1 MNRVTQC
8 ACLAA
13 ASLSIAAC
21 SRVFAADIASPA
33 RGASAPPTTRA
44 ATGPTTLATK
54 ISINFKDA
62 PLDTVIE
69 FLSQT
74 VGFAIVKE
82 GALEGRVTI
91 VSKQPVSPEEALTLV
106 NAGLKVNG
114 FTAIRDGRVLRI
126 AARDKA
132 KKGNIPVHFGGK
144 PEDVEDSEE
153 LITQVIPIQNVSATK
168 LREDLKP
175 MIGNDADVTA
185 NEGSNTIIITDSSSS
200 IRRIVKIIS
209 NLDQHEATT
218 AEIRIVQLKYANAA
232 AAVKLIDTFFKNQ
245 GGAQMSQEMMMR
257 MQQSGQ
263 PMPQQHGGSEKH
275 GNNVI
280 AAADDRTNTLVVMGS
295 TASLKLID
303 DIIKHLDSNPIPAS
317 EMKTYQLKF
326 AQAEATA
333 KLINNLFK
341 PPKSNNDDYPFFY
354 RRFNG
359 DEEAKKNVTVT
370 AAFDERTNSLIIT
383 APADALKGVEEMI
396 KKLDASPMASADLKV
411 FQLKYADAFLTSKV
425 IEDMFKPKDDSGPR
439 FPFYIFGDNPNPQA
453 KGVKVNVTS
462 DDRTNSLIVS
472 APTELL
478 KIIEDMVKKLDSNP
492 GSEDSLFIYHLRNAQ
507 AANLE
512 SVLNI
517 LFGNVNGQ
525 GPGGGQQNG
534 QPGFPGGAD
543 QQQQGSRSGS
553 RFGSNSSSGGNG
565 SSVLERNGSS
575 RRSNGLN
582 RPGMPRLSP
591 GMAHAVNEL
600 TGKVFVVADPDT
612 NALLVTTASKY
623 EKQVRRIIEDLDRA
637 VPQVLI
643 KVLIAEVTHDDGT
656 DVGAEFSILNLR
668 ANGQGAK
675 GGVNFGLSKIAGG
688 LVAQVVENNFTAT
701 IRALESVGKLDV
713 LSRPYILASDNQLA
727 RITVGQEVPF
737 IDSSRIT
744 ETGQTVNTLDYKDVG
759 ILLDVI
765 PHINSDGLVILDVA
779 PEISALTGETI
790 PVSDNAAQPIIA
802 KRSAQTRVGIRDGQ
816 TIVIGGLME
825 DRKTQ
830 TIDKVPILGDI
841 PLLGEVF
848 KHHLDKKTKTEL
860 LIFLTPHVAQSPESL
875 EASSQ
880 EEARGTKLVP
890 RAVAPG
896 VYEDHMDGL
905 HRGQMP
911 QTKPAKPTDP
921 INSIDLSEPPK
932 NGQPENVDP
941 DSGGNSNQR

>member
-8 ACLAA
+8 AYLAA
-13 ASLSIAAC
+13 ASISLAAC
-21 SRVFAADIASPA
+21 AAIFAADAVPA
-33 RGASAPPTTRA
+33 RPADVAPATRA

-74 VGFAIVKE
+74 VGFAVVKE
-82 GALEGRVTI
+82 GPLDGRVTI

-114 FTAIRDGRVLRI
+114 FTTIRDGRVLKI

-132 KKGNIPVHFGGK
+132 KKGNVPVHFGGK

-175 MIGNDADVTA
+175 MISTDADVTS

-245 GGAQMSQEMMMR
+245 SGGAQMSQEMMMR
-257 MQQSGQ
+257 MQQGGQ
-263 PMPQQHGGSEKH
+263 PMPLMHSGSEKH

-280 AAADDRTNTLVVMGS
+280 AAADDRTNTLVIMGS
-295 TASLKLID
+295 TGSLKLID
-303 DIIKHLDSNPIPAS
+303 DIIKRLDSNPIPAS

-354 RRFNG
+354 RRFGG
-359 DEEAKKNVTVT
+359 DEEAKKNVTVN

-425 IEDMFKPKDDSGPR
+425 IEDMFKPKDDNSTPR
-439 FPFYIFGDNPNPQA
+439 FFFFGDNPSPQT

-478 KIIEDMVKKLDSNP
+478 KIIEDMVIKLDANP
-492 GSEDSLFIYHLRNAQ
+492 GSEDTLFIYHLRNAQ
-507 AANLE
+507 AGNLE
-512 SVLNI
+512 SVLNV
-517 LFGNVNGQ
+517 LFGNVQGQ

-534 QPGFPGGAD
+534 QQGLPGNPD
-543 QQQQGSRSGS
+543 QQQQGGRSSG
-553 RFGSNSSSGGNG
+553 RFGSNSGSGGN
-565 SSVLERNGSS
+565 SDSVLTRNNSN
-575 RRSNGLN
+575 RRSNGGLN
-582 RPGMPRLSP
+582 RPGTPRLSP
-591 GMAHAVNEL
+591 GMAHAINEL

-623 EKQVRRIIEDLDRA
+623 EKQVRLIIEDLDRA

-668 ANGQGAK
+668 ANGQGSK

-688 LVAQVVENNFTAT
+688 LVAQVIENNFTAT
-701 IRALESVGKLDV
+701 IRALETVGKLDV

-737 IDSSRIT
+737 VDTSRVT
-744 ETGQTVNTLDYKDVG
+744 DTGQTINTLNYKDVG

-779 PEISALTGETI
+779 PEISALTGETVA
-790 PVSDNAAQPIIA
+790 VSDTAAQPIIA

-841 PLLGEVF
+841 PILGEAF
-848 KHHLDKKTKTEL
+848 KHRQDKKTKTEL

-875 EASSQ
+875 ESSSQ
-880 EEARGTKLVP
+880 EETRGTKLVP

-905 HRGQMP
+905 RRGQTP
-911 QTKPAKPTDP
+911 QTMPTKPGNP
-921 INSIDLSEPPK
+921 INSIDLNEPPK
-932 NGQPENVDP
+932 
-941 DSGGNSNQR
+941 DSER

>member
-8 ACLAA
+8 AYLAA
-13 ASLSIAAC
+13 ASLSLAAC
-21 SRVFAADIASPA
+21 AAIFAADAAPA
-33 RGASAPPTTRA
+33 RPSDVAAATRA

-74 VGFAIVKE
+74 VGFAVVKE
-82 GALEGRVTI
+82 GPLDGRVTI

-132 KKGNIPVHFGGK
+132 KKGNVPVHFGGK

-153 LITQVIPIQNVSATK
+153 LITQVIPILNVSATK
-168 LREDLKP
+168 LRDDLKP
-175 MIGNDADVTA
+175 LIGNDADVTS

-245 GGAQMSQEMMMR
+245 SGGGQMSQEMMMR
-257 MQQSGQ
+257 MQQGGQ
-263 PMPQQHGGSEKH
+263 PMPPMHSGSEKH

-280 AAADDRTNTLVVMGS
+280 AAADDRTNTLVIMGS
-295 TASLKLID
+295 TGSLKLID

-354 RRFNG
+354 RRFGGG
-359 DEEAKKNVTVT
+359 DEEAKKNVTVN

-383 APADALKGVEEMI
+383 APADALVGVEEMI

-425 IEDMFKPKDDSGPR
+425 IEDMFKPKDDNSTPR
-439 FPFYIFGDNPNPQA
+439 FFFFGDNPSPQT

-478 KIIEDMVKKLDSNP
+478 KIIEDMVKKLDANP
-492 GSEDSLFIYHLRNAQ
+492 GSEDTLFIYHLRNAQ
-507 AANLE
+507 AGNLE
-512 SVLNI
+512 SVLNV
-517 LFGNVNGQ
+517 LFGNVQGQ

-534 QPGFPGGAD
+534 QQGLPGNPD
-543 QQQQGSRSGS
+543 QQQQGGRSSG
-553 RFGSNSSSGGNG
+553 RFGSNSGSGGN
-565 SSVLERNGSS
+565 SDSVLQRNNSN
-575 RRSNGLN
+575 RRSNGGLN
-582 RPGMPRLSP
+582 QPGMPRLSP
-591 GMAHAVNEL
+591 GMAHAINEL

-623 EKQVRRIIEDLDRA
+623 EKQVRLIIEDLDRA

-668 ANGQGAK
+668 ANGQGSK

-688 LVAQVVENNFTAT
+688 LVAQVIENNFTAT
-701 IRALESVGKLDV
+701 IRALETVGKLDV

-737 IDSSRIT
+737 VDNSRIT
-744 ETGQTVNTLDYKDVG
+744 DTGQTINTLNYKDVG

-779 PEISALTGETI
+779 PEISALTGETVAI
-790 PVSDNAAQPIIA
+790 SDTASQPIIA

-841 PLLGEVF
+841 PFLGEVF
-848 KHHLDKKTKTEL
+848 KHRQDKKTKTEL
-860 LIFLTPHVAQSPESL
+860 LIFLTPHVAQSPDSL
-875 EASSQ
+875 ESSSQ
-880 EEARGTKLVP
+880 EETRGTKLVP

-905 HRGQMP
+905 RRGQTP
-911 QTKPAKPTDP
+911 QTMPTKPGNP
-921 INSIDLSEPPK
+921 INSIDLNEPPK
-932 NGQPENVDP
+932 NPE
-941 DSGGNSNQR
+941 R

>member
-1 MNRVTQC
+1 MNRATQC
-8 ACLAA
+8 AYLAA
-13 ASLSIAAC
+13 ASLSILACAA
-21 SRVFAADIASPA
+21 VFAADPALPA
-33 RGASAPPTTRA
+33 RPADVQPATRA
-44 ATGPTTLATK
+44 ATGPTMLATK

-74 VGFAIVKE
+74 VGFAVVKE
-82 GALEGRVTI
+82 GPLDGRVTI

-144 PEDVEDSEE
+144 PEDVDDSEE

-168 LREDLKP
+168 LRDDLKP
-175 MIGNDADVTA
+175 LIGPDADVTS

-232 AAVKLIDTFFKNQ
+232 AAVKLIDTFFKSQ
-245 GGAQMSQEMMMR
+245 GGGAQMSQEMMMR
-257 MQQSGQ
+257 MQQNGQ
-263 PMPQQHGGSEKH
+263 PMPPMRGGSEKH

-280 AAADDRTNTLVVMGS
+280 AAADDRTNTLVIMGS

-341 PPKSNNDDYPFFY
+341 PPKSTNDDYPFFY
-354 RRFNG
+354 RRFGG
-359 DEEAKKNVTVT
+359 DEEAKKNVTVN

-396 KKLDASPMASADLKV
+396 QKLDASPMASADLKV

-425 IEDMFKPKDDSGPR
+425 IEDMFKPKDDNGPR
-439 FPFYIFGDNPNPQA
+439 FPFFFGDSPNPQV

-478 KIIEDMVKKLDSNP
+478 KMIEGMVTKLDSNP
-492 GSEDSLFIYHLRNAQ
+492 GSEDTLFIYHLRNAQ
-507 AANLE
+507 AGNLE
-512 SVLNI
+512 SVLNV
-517 LFGNVNGQ
+517 LFGNVQGQ
-525 GPGGGQQNG
+525 GPGGGQNG
-534 QPGFPGGAD
+534 QQGLPGSEQQ
-543 QQQQGSRSGS
+543 QQQQGGRSGS
-553 RFGSNSSSGGNG
+553 RFGSNSGSGGN
-565 SSVLERNGSS
+565 SESVLTRNNSN
-575 RRSNGLN
+575 RRSNGGLN
-582 RPGMPRLSP
+582 QPGAPRLSP

-623 EKQVRRIIEDLDRA
+623 EKQVRLIIEDLDRA

-668 ANGQGAK
+668 ANGQGSK

-688 LVAQVVENNFTAT
+688 LVAQVIENNFTAT
-701 IRALESVGKLDV
+701 IRALETVGKLDV

-737 IDSSRIT
+737 VDTSRVT
-744 ETGQTVNTLDYKDVG
+744 DTGQTINTLNYKDVG

-779 PEISALTGETI
+779 PEISALTGETVA
-790 PVSDNAAQPIIA
+790 VSDTAAQPIIA

-848 KHHLDKKTKTEL
+848 KHRQDKKTKTEL

-875 EASSQ
+875 ESSSQ
-880 EEARGTKLVP
+880 EETRGTKLVP

-905 HRGQMP
+905 RRGQSP
-911 QTKPAKPTDP
+911 QTMPTKPNNP

-932 NGQPENVDP
+932 NLEH
-941 DSGGNSNQR
+941 

>member
-1 MNRVTQC
+1 V
-8 ACLAA
+8 AGAL
-13 ASLSIAAC
+13 SLAAC
-21 SRVFAADIASPA
+21 SSILAADAAAPA
-33 RGASAPPTTRA
+33 RSANTQPTTRA
-44 ATGPTTLATK
+44 ATGPTTLATR

-69 FLSQT
+69 FLSQSA
-74 VGFAIVKE
+74 GFAIVKE
-82 GALEGRVTI
+82 GPLEGRVTI
-91 VSKQPVSPEEALTLV
+91 VSKQPVSPEEAITLV

-114 FTAIRDGRVLRI
+114 FTAIREGRVLRI

-144 PEDVEDSEE
+144 PEDVDDSEE

-168 LREDLKP
+168 LRDDLKP
-175 MIGNDADVTA
+175 MIGTDADVTS

-232 AAVKLIDTFFKNQ
+232 NTVKLIDTFFKNQ
-245 GGAQMSQEMMMR
+245 GGGGQMSQEMMMR

-263 PMPQQHGGSEKH
+263 PMMPQHSGSEKH

-280 AAADDRTNTLVVMGS
+280 AAADDRTNTLVIMGS
-295 TASLKLID
+295 TSSLKLID

-354 RRFNG
+354 RRFGG
-359 DEEAKKNVTVT
+359 DEEAKKNVTVN

-383 APADALKGVEEMI
+383 APADALKGVEDMI
-396 KKLDASPMASADLKV
+396 KTLDASPMASADIKV
-411 FQLKYADAFLTSKV
+411 FQLKYADAYLTSKL

-439 FPFYIFGDNPNPQA
+439 FPYFIFGDNPNPPT

-478 KIIEDMVKKLDSNP
+478 KIIEGIIVKLDANP
-492 GSEDSLFIYHLRNAQ
+492 GSEDTLFIYHLRNAQ
-507 AANLE
+507 AGNLE
-512 SVLNI
+512 SVLNV
-517 LFGNVNGQ
+517 LFGNVQGQ
-525 GPGGGQQNG
+525 GPGGGQNG
-534 QPGFPGGAD
+534 QQGLPGQDP
-543 QQQQGSRSGS
+543 QQQQGNRSSG
-553 RFGSNSSSGGNG
+553 RFGSNSGSGN
-565 SSVLERNGSS
+565 SDSVLTRNNSN
-575 RRSNGLN
+575 RRSNGGLN
-582 RPGMPRLSP
+582 QPGMPRLSP
-591 GMAHAVNEL
+591 GMAHAINEL

-623 EKQVRRIIEDLDRA
+623 EKQVRLIIDDLDRA

-656 DVGAEFSILNLR
+656 DVGAEFSVLNLR
-668 ANGQGAK
+668 ANGQGSK
-675 GGVNFGLSKIAGG
+675 GGVNFGLSKLAGG

-737 IDSSRIT
+737 IDNSRIT
-744 ETGQTVNTLDYKDVG
+744 DTGQTINTLNYKDVG

-779 PEISALTGETI
+779 PEISALTGETVPI
-790 PVSDNAAQPIIA
+790 SDNASQPIIA

-841 PLLGEVF
+841 PLLGEAF
-848 KHHLDKKTKTEL
+848 KHHQDKKTKTEL
-860 LIFLTPHVAQSPESL
+860 LIFLTPHVAQKPDAL
-875 EASSQ
+875 EASSN
-880 EEARGTKLVP
+880 EETRGTKLLP
-890 RAVAPG
+890 GAVAPG
-896 VYEDHMDGL
+896 VFDQHMQQM
-905 HRGQMP
+905 RSGQSA
-911 QTKPAKPTDP
+911 QTQPTQP
-921 INSIDLSEPPK
+921 SNPVNSIDLSEPP
-932 NGQPENVDP
+932 NNP
-941 DSGGNSNQR
+941 DSEKELDPAIKPPAK